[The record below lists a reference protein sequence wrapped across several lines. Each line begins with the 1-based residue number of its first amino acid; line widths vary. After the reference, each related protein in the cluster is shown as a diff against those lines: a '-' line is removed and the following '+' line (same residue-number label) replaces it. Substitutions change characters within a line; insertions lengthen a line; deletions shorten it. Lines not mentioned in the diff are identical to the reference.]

1 MDLGQSR
8 RTIEEAVAPATASLR
23 SRRDSAAFRVGL
35 AAGVQALPVFAAIL
49 AIGYF
54 GGTFVAGADLFE
66 PLLLPL
72 FLVLPPFGM
81 ALGARA
87 ASRRHDHV
95 DARAAARVLDKNN
108 ATKDRLSAALELAA
122 DPDSGGVDRRAALA
136 RLAVADGVRALGGI
150 DPARTEVQ
158 DAEVRL
164 SWAHA
169 AFGLVIAIAPAV
181 LPRGMGQDG
190 AADAPTMAAQ
200 APAEDAGNEDRPADD
215 ETSSPEQGDPSSQ
228 PAPTSQATPRP
239 DPRERPARDEA
250 DEEQP
255 ESGPSPEPRRSA
267 GRGASGTDAAG
278 ERGRRSTS
286 SSESQSASSG
296 QASAGGQGGGGQG
309 SAKSETP
316 PDVPREQRK
325 QAPRKPSQQGQRP
338 SSTEGG
344 EQEPSAGNPSGPS
357 RGGGKMAAVGNQR
370 SGMERGSERDDDPD
384 SDDEDV
390 EDEKEETEQRGG
402 VMPMTRDRM
411 QAPSRE
417 LSISGNGPPDDGRGG
432 PTPPKKSRGTASLVL
447 GVRLPDQVRGQTNP
461 GTAKTTIEQI
471 PPVPQAEAPR
481 PATAAPSAGP
491 SPHVQTPARP
501 LGDLAETVRRYH
513 ELLRGRSPRDPA
525 AQKDA

>member
-8 RTIEEAVAPATASLR
+8 RRIEEVVAPATESLR
-23 SRRDSAAFRVGL
+23 SRRDRAAFRVGI
-35 AAGVQALPVFAAIL
+35 AAGVQALPTFAAIL
-49 AIGYF
+49 ALGWF
-54 GGTFVAGADLFE
+54 GGTFVAEADLFD

-72 FLVLPPFGM
+72 LLLLPPVGM

-87 ASRRHDHV
+87 AARRHDLV
-95 DARAAARVLDKNN
+95 DARAAARVLDRNHG
-108 ATKDRLSAALELAA
+108 TKDRLSAALELAG
-122 DPDSGGVDRRAALA
+122 DPDSERTDRRAALA
-136 RLAVADGVRALGGI
+136 RLAVADGVAALAGI
-150 DPARTEVQ
+150 DATRTEVA
-158 DAEVRL
+158 DATIRL
-164 SWAHA
+164 PWAHA
-169 AFGLVIAIAPAV
+169 AFALVIALAPAV
-181 LPRGMGQDG
+181 LPRGGESAPDADPAEVVA
-190 AADAPTMAAQ
+190 AADPEGARDEQQPESESDARDDADPAARPEVTPATPTRTT
-200 APAEDAGNEDRPADD
+200 PRERRVEDRPA
-215 ETSSPEQGDPSSQ
+215 
-228 PAPTSQATPRP
+228 
-239 DPRERPARDEA
+239 
-250 DEEQP
+250 EEQP
-255 ESGPSPEPRRSA
+255 EETGPSPEPKRSA
-267 GRGASGTDAAG
+267 GRGASGSDAAG

-316 PDVPREQRK
+316 PDAPKEPRK
-325 QAPRKPSQQGQRP
+325 QTPRKPSQKGQRP

-384 SDDEDV
+384 ADDEDV

-481 PATAAPSAGP
+481 PASPARSEGP
-491 SPHVQTPARP
+491 SPNVQTPARP

-513 ELLRGRSPRDPA
+513 ELLRGPSTRSA
-525 AQKDA
+525 SQKDA

>member
-8 RTIEEAVAPATASLR
+8 RRIEEAVAPATASLR
-23 SRRDSAAFRVGL
+23 IRRDRAAFRVGL
-35 AAGVQALPVFAAIL
+35 AAGVLALPVFAAIL

-54 GGTFVAGADLFE
+54 GGTFVAGTDLFE
-66 PLLLPL
+66 PLFLPL
-72 FLVLPPFGM
+72 LLVLPPFGM

-87 ASRRHDHV
+87 AGRRHDRV
-95 DARAAARVLDKNN
+95 DAHAAARVLDRNHD
-108 ATKDRLSAALELAA
+108 TKDRLSAALELAA
-122 DPDSGGVDRRAALA
+122 DPDSSGPDRRAALA
-136 RLAVADGVRALGGI
+136 RLAVADGVRAVAGI
-150 DPARTEVQ
+150 DPTRTEVA
-158 DAEVRL
+158 DATVRL
-164 SWAHA
+164 PWAHA
-169 AFGLVIAIAPAV
+169 AFGLVIALAPAV
-181 LPRGMGQDG
+181 LPRGTGVGQEAETAATAAAPAPDEPTEDRRVEDEAASRD
-190 AADAPTMAAQ
+190 AADTAQRPTVAPDAA
-200 APAEDAGNEDRPADD
+200 
-215 ETSSPEQGDPSSQ
+215 
-228 PAPTSQATPRP
+228 PRP
-239 DPRERPARDEA
+239 TTRERTPEDEQA
-250 DEEQP
+250 EEAP
-255 ESGPSPEPRRSA
+255 DSGRPPEPKRSA

-316 PDVPREQRK
+316 PDVPREPRK
-325 QAPRKPSQQGQRP
+325 QQPRKPSQQGQRP

-384 SDDEDV
+384 ADDEDV

-513 ELLRGRSPRDPA
+513 ELLRGRTPREPA
-525 AQKDA
+525 PQKDA

>member
-8 RTIEEAVAPATASLR
+8 RRIEEAVAPATVSLR
-23 SRRDSAAFRVGL
+23 GHRDRASFRVGL
-35 AAGVQALPVFAAIL
+35 AAGVQSLPVFAAIL
-49 AIGYF
+49 AIGWF
-54 GGTFVAGADLFE
+54 GGTFVASAELFE
-66 PLLLPL
+66 PLFLPL
-72 FLVLPPFGM
+72 LLVLPPFGM

-87 ASRRHDHV
+87 AGRRQDQV
-95 DARAAARVLDKNN
+95 DARAAARVLDRNH

-122 DPDSGGVDRRAALA
+122 RPESGGNDRRAALS
-136 RLAVADGVRALGGI
+136 RLAVADGVAALTGI
-150 DPARTEVQ
+150 DATRTDVA
-158 DAEVRL
+158 DAPVRL
-164 SWAHA
+164 PWAHA
-169 AFGLVIAIAPAV
+169 AFALVIALAPAV
-181 LPRGMGQDG
+181 LPRGTGASQDPEEP
-190 AADAPTMAAQ
+190 AVASAPESDATTEERSAD
-200 APAEDAGNEDRPADD
+200 EDAAERDEPDAAAKPPSRPETPPKPRDRA
-215 ETSSPEQGDPSSQ
+215 PE
-228 PAPTSQATPRP
+228 
-239 DPRERPARDEA
+239 ERPA
-250 DEEQP
+250 EEQP
-255 ESGPSPEPRRSA
+255 DLGPSPEPRRSA

-278 ERGRRSTS
+278 ERGKRSTS

-325 QAPRKPSQQGQRP
+325 QTPRKPSQKGQRP

-384 SDDEDV
+384 ADDEDV

-481 PATAAPSAGP
+481 PARPASSTGP

-501 LGDLAETVRRYH
+501 LGDLADTVRRYH
-513 ELLRGRSPRDPA
+513 ELLRGQTPRPSA
-525 AQKDA
+525 ASQKDA